1 MVFNLTGA
9 RAARPIAGRTLTG
22 SGSRPRAAG
31 GRKERRATL
40 STLIE
45 SLERRTYLTA
55 SPIVSG
61 FSESDVVSL
70 TWQGRQVEAI
80 RDSWVVRMPQ
90 INAATARNVADYR
103 STRPHVPSGWTVR
116 DLGLG
121 FFNISAPGQSA
132 AAVGTWASQV
142 GAGLQQPN
150 LVHRK
155 LAEIP
160 NEGAVNPPTNPGFGS
175 LWGLQNTGQ
184 VGALD
189 SSPTTNVTGAGTPGS
204 DIDVTS
210 VWAGGVTGSRDIII
224 AVMDDG
230 IDYTHTDLQ
239 ANMWSRPAN
248 VPASRYGLHGW
259 DSADDDADIRSA
271 NLTDAH
277 GTHVAGTIGA
287 VGDNG
292 EGISGIMQEVQLY
305 GAKVFGDGSPGAD
318 SADIIDAINRVVELR
333 ATYGQNIVAINASLG
348 GVRPENLAETSA
360 IAAAGSA
367 GILFVAAA
375 GNGGSDRIGD
385 NNDVTPVFPAN
396 TPLPNVISV
405 AASNRRDELTVFSNW
420 GQGVHIAAPGS
431 GIWSTVPGDAYDQYQ
446 GTSMAAPHVAGVA
459 GLIASAY
466 YAQTGELPTVEIM
479 RSAILDGADV
489 IPTTA
494 GVSGLTNTT
503 TSGVVA
509 GNRRLNAYGAMQQL
523 PVIVSVSD
531 TEVTEGDVGQA
542 TVQVTVS
549 LSRALSQPVTVAY
562 TTRDGTALAADG
574 DYVPATGSLTFGAGQ
589 TSGTISLV
597 VNGDEWFERDEYF
610 EVVISTVSGATAQS
624 VPGRFT
630 IANDDPEVMRIDVLP
645 ALAMKRTGP
654 TVADFILRP
663 YMPVR
668 EPLRI
673 SYTTVDGTAKAGR
686 DYRPHNGFIELRPGQ
701 TEKRLEVSILG
712 NRRQERDKTFALAF
726 QIHSGPDALLYNPTD
741 GSRDPERLVVPG
753 LIVDTNSRLFSLIP
767 DARADNGRF
776 GFTIQVDRPRQFGDA
791 VPVIPGLDSLPAEVL
806 EEVARRTRFTTH
818 YLIGHQSVGRILRKP
833 PAHSD
838 AGFSSGVVELGYF
851 LDEDT
856 GKLVMRTSKRIEVP
870 VQADENAR
878 PTAVELV
885 SPTNAQIKPGEGKVT
900 LRSFALGVTP
910 ADDATPLRR
919 IRPGVW
925 RLFH

>member
-1 MVFNLTGA
+1 
-9 RAARPIAGRTLTG
+9 
-22 SGSRPRAAG
+22 
-31 GRKERRATL
+31 
-40 STLIE
+40 
-45 SLERRTYLTA
+45 
-55 SPIVSG
+55 
-61 FSESDVVSL
+61 
-70 TWQGRQVEAI
+70 
-80 RDSWVVRMPQ
+80 
-90 INAATARNVADYR
+90 
-103 STRPHVPSGWTVR
+103 
-116 DLGLG
+116 
-121 FFNISAPGQSA
+121 
-132 AAVGTWASQV
+132 
-142 GAGLQQPN
+142 
-150 LVHRK
+150 
-155 LAEIP
+155 
-160 NEGAVNPPTNPGFGS
+160 
-175 LWGLQNTGQ
+175 
-184 VGALD
+184 
-189 SSPTTNVTGAGTPGS
+189 
-204 DIDVTS
+204 
-210 VWAGGVTGSRDIII
+210 
-224 AVMDDG
+224 
-230 IDYTHTDLQ
+230 
-239 ANMWSRPAN
+239 
-248 VPASRYGLHGW
+248 
-259 DSADDDADIRSA
+259 
-271 NLTDAH
+271 
-277 GTHVAGTIGA
+277 
-287 VGDNG
+287 
-292 EGISGIMQEVQLY
+292 
-305 GAKVFGDGSPGAD
+305 
-318 SADIIDAINRVVELR
+318 
-333 ATYGQNIVAINASLG
+333 
-348 GVRPENLAETSA
+348 
-360 IAAAGSA
+360 
-367 GILFVAAA
+367 
-375 GNGGSDRIGD
+375 
-385 NNDVTPVFPAN
+385 
-396 TPLPNVISV
+396 
-405 AASNRRDELTVFSNW
+405 
-420 GQGVHIAAPGS
+420 
-431 GIWSTVPGDAYDQYQ
+431 
-446 GTSMAAPHVAGVA
+446 
-459 GLIASAY
+459 
-466 YAQTGELPTVEIM
+466 
-479 RSAILDGADV
+479 
-489 IPTTA
+489 
-494 GVSGLTNTT
+494 
-503 TSGVVA
+503 
-509 GNRRLNAYGAMQQL
+509 
-523 PVIVSVSD
+523 
-531 TEVTEGDVGQA
+531 VTEGDVGQA

>member
-1 MVFNLTGA
+1 MRKGSRGVHAMVFNLTGA
-9 RAARPIAGRTLTG
+9 RPARPIAGRTLTG
-22 SGSRPRAAG
+22 SRSRPRAAR
-31 GRKERRATL
+31 GRRETRSTL
-40 STLIE
+40 STLVE

-80 RDSWVVRMPQ
+80 RDSWMVRMPQ
-90 INAATARNVADYR
+90 TNAATARNVADYQ

-121 FFNISAPGQSA
+121 FFNISAPGQSE

-184 VGALD
+184 VGALH

-292 EGISGIMQEVQLY
+292 EGISGVMQEVQLY
-305 GAKVFGDGSPGAD
+305 GAKVFGDGSPGAA

-348 GVRPENLAETSA
+348 GVGPENPAETSA
-360 IAAAGSA
+360 IAAAGAA

-375 GNGGSDRIGD
+375 GNGGRDGIGD

-459 GLIASAY
+459 GLIASAFLD
-466 YAQTGELPTVEIM
+466 QTGSLPTVSEL
-479 RSAILDGADV
+479 RTAILNGADV
-489 IPTTA
+489 IDTVA
-494 GVSGLTNTT
+494 GVSGLTNATT
-503 TSGVVA
+503 RGTVN
-509 GNRRLNAYGAMQQL
+509 GNRRLNALGAL
-523 PVIVSVSD
+523 DYLLGAEVSVQAARPSGREGASD
-531 TEVTEGDVGQA
+531 TSSVEFTIRLARPATIEPVEVTFATADDTAVAGEDYVATSGTVTFEPGQ
-542 TVQVTVS
+542 QVKTVS
-549 LSRALSQPVTVAY
+549 VLVMGDRTLEQDETFTFSLTGIENGRLGIQRVSPYTILNDEPPLVSIKPAVVVEKNGQRVSADFEISTVGDPMAPVMVSY
-562 TTRDGTALAADG
+562 TTRDGTAVARR
-574 DYVPATGSLTFGAGQ
+574 DYVPTQ
-589 TSGTISLV
+589 GTLVFLPGETTKRISVKVVGDRDVEDDEMFSLV
-597 VNGDEWFERDEYF
+597 VVGIRNGMLDEESIAVPGFIVDDDSRVVSVTAMSPSVRGGDDAVFRVALERIGGFTAVFPSIPAGLELPEF
-610 EVVISTVSGATAQS
+610 VITATVGTVSQAASRST
-624 VPGRFT
+624 PR
-630 IANDDPEVMRIDVLP
+630 
-645 ALAMKRTGP
+645 ALAGT
-654 TVADFILRP
+654 D
-663 YMPVR
+663 
-668 EPLRI
+668 
-673 SYTTVDGTAKAGR
+673 YTTVSQRLTFTAAAREHMVHVPTNSVDARRGFMMRIAGVEGASIGTATASTLILTAAGDTGADTSAGR
-686 DYRPHNGFIELRPGQ
+686 QSGRPG
-701 TEKRLEVSILG
+701 
-712 NRRQERDKTFALAF
+712 
-726 QIHSGPDALLYNPTD
+726 
-741 GSRDPERLVVPG
+741 SRVP
-753 LIVDTNSRLFSLIP
+753 I
-767 DARADNGRF
+767 A
-776 GFTIQVDRPRQFGDA
+776 
-791 VPVIPGLDSLPAEVL
+791 
-806 EEVARRTRFTTH
+806 
-818 YLIGHQSVGRILRKP
+818 
-833 PAHSD
+833 
-838 AGFSSGVVELGYF
+838 
-851 LDEDT
+851 
-856 GKLVMRTSKRIEVP
+856 
-870 VQADENAR
+870 
-878 PTAVELV
+878 
-885 SPTNAQIKPGEGKVT
+885 
-900 LRSFALGVTP
+900 
-910 ADDATPLRR
+910 
-919 IRPGVW
+919 VW
-925 RLFH
+925 RGLAGRG